1 MNTEK
6 SESLE
11 AADNIDKKSKRKK
24 KKRTLYNYL
33 DREEEACRN
42 NKIKSFIGF
51 DEEYVSSIKSLAIKK
66 GAKVNLTT
74 RFLNEKMLMFSKTS
88 IQSFA
93 YGLIDVFMFPDEKF
107 KKILQKLQN
116 SKMLSF
122 SKFSRYQQ
130 DVCILCFHL
139 LSLRF
144 N

>member
-93 YGLIDVFMFPDEKF
+93 CGLIDVFMFPDEKF

-122 SKFSRYQQ
+122 
-130 DVCILCFHL
+130 
-139 LSLRF
+139 
-144 N
+144 